1 MVKLYKESILQKPQ
15 AAKKVGVVNFK
26 KTESISGATGII
38 EAKNLGLK
46 FSLSANRNSNDNG
59 TDGNKRFWRKRKR
72 SFWALKDISFSVNEG
87 DVVGVIGRNGAG
99 KTTLCRLISGIL
111 KPDRGHISVKGRTT
125 ALLSFGAGFNIQL
138 TGRDNVYLN
147 GMMLGIPKK
156 ELRRI
161 YSDIVEFSGIAKF
174 IDQSVKNYSSG
185 MRSRLG
191 FSIAAM
197 IKPDVF
203 VLDEAL
209 SAGDIAFYEKA
220 SVKIQELITIAK
232 SVIVVTHNMAF
243 VEKVCT
249 RAIWI
254 DDGIVKF
261 DGNSNE
267 AVEVYRQSV
276 TN

>member
-1 MVKLYKESILQKPQ
+1 M
-15 AAKKVGVVNFK
+15 
-26 KTESISGATGII
+26 
-38 EAKNLGLK
+38 
-46 FSLSANRNSNDNG
+46 
-59 TDGNKRFWRKRKR
+59 TDGNKRIWRKRKK
-72 SFWALKDISFSVNEG
+72 SFWALKNINFTVNEG
-87 DVVGVIGRNGAG
+87 EIVGVIGRNGAG

-111 KPDRGHISVKGRTT
+111 EPDRGNIFVKGRTT

-138 TGRDNVYLN
+138 TGQDNVYLN

-174 IDQSVKNYSSG
+174 IDQPVKNYSSG

-220 SVKIQELITIAK
+220 STKIQELIAIAK

-254 DDGIVKF
+254 GDGIVKF
-261 DGNSNE
+261 DGSPKK
-267 AVEVYRQSV
+267 AVDLYTKEVS
-276 TN
+276 